1 MSQISLDS
9 IRETWYPRSLTEDVY
24 DNKDR
29 VKFQRDPQDAE
40 CLAGVF
46 RNAFRRLD
54 QDKEFLFR
62 TRDDGTLRLVVVN
75 GSGLRRIAI

>member
-1 MSQISLDS
+1 MPQISLDS
-9 IRETWYPRSLTEDVY
+9 IRETWYPRNLTEGVY

-29 VKFQRDPQDAE
+29 VRFQRDPQDAE

-54 QDKEFLFR
+54 EDKEFLFP
-62 TRDDGTLRLVVVN
+62 TRDDDTLRLVVVN